1 MTPAP
6 ISKKYNCIIVEDEP
20 IASDILESFV
30 AKDEQL
36 HLIGKCADAVYAGN
50 LLSRHDID
58 LMFLDLHLPV
68 VKGFDLLKKLK
79 NPPLVIVT
87 TAYHQYA
94 VEGYELD
101 IVDYLMKPVP
111 YDRFVK
117 AVEKFKYLMN
127 AEEALLEAAEQDHIF
142 ISSGKKQLKIIFNDI
157 FYIESFREYI
167 HIHTKTGTI
176 TVKMPI
182 SRIEEN
188 LDSKIFARIHK
199 SYIVSKPKVE
209 ARTSVMMQ
217 VNGKKLPIGRT
228 YKPFIRF

>member
-1 MTPAP
+1 MTHPA
-6 ISKKYNCIIVEDEP
+6 SKKYNCIIVEDEP
-20 IASDILESFV
+20 IAAEILENFVSRDEELHLV
-30 AKDEQL
+30 AK
-36 HLIGKCADAVYAGN
+36 CSDAVYAGS
-50 LLSRHDID
+50 LLNRHEID

-68 VKGFDLLKKLK
+68 VKGFDFLKKLK

-101 IVDYLMKPVP
+101 IVDYLMKPIP

-127 AEEALLEAAEQDHIF
+127 AEEALLEAADREHIF
-142 ISSGKKQLKIIFNDI
+142 ISSGKKQIKIILHDI
-157 FYIESFREYI
+157 FFIESLREYI
-167 HIHTKTGTI
+167 HIHTKAGTI

-182 SRIEEN
+182 SRIEES
-188 LDSKIFARIHK
+188 LDPKMFIRIHK
-199 SYIVSKPKVE
+199 SYIISKSKIE
-209 ARTSVMMQ
+209 MRSASVMQ

-228 YKPFIRF
+228 YKGSIEF

>member
-1 MTPAP
+1 MTHPV
-6 ISKKYNCIIVEDEP
+6 SKKYNCIIVEDEP
-20 IASDILESFV
+20 IAAEILENFVSRDEELHLV
-30 AKDEQL
+30 AK
-36 HLIGKCADAVYAGN
+36 CSDAVYAGS
-50 LLSRHDID
+50 LLNRHEID

-68 VKGFDLLKKLK
+68 VKGFDFLKKLK

-101 IVDYLMKPVP
+101 IVDYLMKPIP

-127 AEEALLEAAEQDHIF
+127 AEEALLEAADREHIF
-142 ISSGKKQLKIIFNDI
+142 ISSGKKQIKIILHDI
-157 FYIESFREYI
+157 FFIESLREYI
-167 HIHTKTGTI
+167 HIHTKAGTI

-188 LDSKIFARIHK
+188 LDPKMFIRIHK
-199 SYIVSKPKVE
+199 SYIISRSKIEVCS
-209 ARTSVMMQ
+209 ASMIQ

-228 YKPFIRF
+228 YKPSIEF

>member
-1 MTPAP
+1 MTHPV
-6 ISKKYNCIIVEDEP
+6 SKKYNCIIVEDEP
-20 IASDILESFV
+20 IAAEILENFISRDEELHLV
-30 AKDEQL
+30 AK
-36 HLIGKCADAVYAGN
+36 CSDAVYAGS
-50 LLSRHDID
+50 LLNRHEID

-68 VKGFDLLKKLK
+68 VKGFDFLKKLK

-101 IVDYLMKPVP
+101 IVDYLMKPIP

-127 AEEALLEAAEQDHIF
+127 AEEALLEAADREHIF
-142 ISSGKKQLKIIFNDI
+142 ISSGKKQIKIILHDI
-157 FYIESFREYI
+157 FFIESLREYI

-182 SRIEEN
+182 SRIEES
-188 LDSKIFARIHK
+188 LDPKMFIRIHK
-199 SYIVSKPKVE
+199 SYIISRSKIEVRS
-209 ARTSVMMQ
+209 ASMIQ

-228 YKPFIRF
+228 YKPSIEF

>member
-1 MTPAP
+1 MTHPV
-6 ISKKYNCIIVEDEP
+6 SKKYNCIIVEDEP
-20 IASDILESFV
+20 IAAEILENFISRDEELHLV
-30 AKDEQL
+30 AK
-36 HLIGKCADAVYAGN
+36 CSDAVYAGS
-50 LLSRHDID
+50 LLNRHEID

-68 VKGFDLLKKLK
+68 VKGFDFLKKLK

-101 IVDYLMKPVP
+101 IVDYLMKPIP

-127 AEEALLEAAEQDHIF
+127 AEEALLEAADREHIF
-142 ISSGKKQLKIIFNDI
+142 ISSGKKQIKIILHDI
-157 FYIESFREYI
+157 FFIESLREYI

-182 SRIEEN
+182 SRIEES
-188 LDSKIFARIHK
+188 LDPKMFIRIHK
-199 SYIVSKPKVE
+199 SYIISRSKIEVRS
-209 ARTSVMMQ
+209 ASMIQ

-228 YKPFIRF
+228 YRPSIEF